1 MMRRPRLRIGRCP
14 GGLLAA
20 LLLAAC
26 ASPGAAVHEKLDPQT
41 AVTVAFSNTPLVLY
55 RDNPSR
61 AAFARNYVYLGPIEV
76 NQSGT
81 YRYYLWLGIW
91 NTMQTMSPA
100 ERRDGFESIVL
111 FADGEPLSLDI
122 SGWTPEAIGT
132 SEPVYVKPVSG
143 ADDAYYRV
151 TADQIRLL
159 AEASDIRLQTSGSP
173 VREFQLWDAQKS
185 ARNELADFLQR
196 AAGR

>member
-1 MMRRPRLRIGRCP
+1 MMRPPRLRSGRRRGC
-14 GGLLAA
+14 LLAA
-20 LLLAAC
+20 VLLAAC
-26 ASPGAAVHEKLDPQT
+26 ASPGVAVHERLDPQT
-41 AVTVAFSNTPLVLY
+41 AVTVAFNNTPLVLY
-55 RDNPSR
+55 RDSPSQ

-91 NTMQTMSPA
+91 NTMQTTSPS
-100 ERRDGFESIVL
+100 EHPDGFESIVL

-132 SEPVYVKPVSG
+132 SEPVYVKPVGG
-143 ADDAYYRV
+143 AADAYYRV

-159 AEASDIRLQTSGSP
+159 AEANDIRLQTSGSP
-173 VREFQLWDAQKS
+173 VREFHLWDAQKS
-185 ARNELADFLQR
+185 ARNELAEFLQR